1 MSARLRVSANMA
13 CCHLRR
19 LRLSRPPAGASP
31 SPAPRCYPAQHSTA
45 SVSPANVPFMY
56 NNNNVSYLHLYP
68 TACISFLLHQQQ
80 DDYCLDELNEYE
92 SSWIAAA
99 ASSSD
104 GSVCS
109 CSLNLNNNG
118 ASLARV
124 PRPYSNQQYVLVNS
138 AAAAA
143 HCRIGT
149 ASSATKGDQ
158 SKAKQP

>member
-1 MSARLRVSANMA
+1 
-13 CCHLRR
+13 
-19 LRLSRPPAGASP
+19 
-31 SPAPRCYPAQHSTA
+31 
-45 SVSPANVPFMY
+45 MY